1 MPARDAPSGA
11 GGGVTSPAAVT
22 PVAPLARA
30 WRLRRALAG
39 ARGLLAFCAFVL
51 ACLWG
56 GIGWQIHHER
66 EQVLHAEQV
75 NLTNLARAFAE
86 HTAKSLE
93 GADQAIRFI
102 RNEYL
107 EHPRDLDVGAFL
119 RDKQIIGD
127 DYHLITVIGA
137 DGMVSFASQPFQ
149 RINLSDREHFKVHAN
164 GHDDALFVSRPVR
177 GRVSHKLSIQLTRRV
192 DLPDGSFGGVVVLS
206 LSPEYLTTFYRDVD
220 LGPHG
225 AITLV
230 GYDGVVRAR
239 ASREGTEGAQ
249 SVAESPLFQLAMRQ
263 KTGTTVAP
271 SAIDHVSRLWAFRAL
286 DDYKLMVLTGVGM
299 DDLLADVDK
308 NERHYLV
315 VGALLT
321 LIILGF
327 TIGLVRRGMHQLA
340 LVRALEESNE
350 KANAANA
357 MKSKFLASVSHELRT
372 PLNGMLGYAE
382 LVRDV
387 SDDEDTRQYGHIIHQ
402 SAAHLLGLVNTILD
416 LAKIESGRMVA
427 DPTTIRVAALLEEAR
442 QRGAGH
448 AQSRGLDLEVLLAPD
463 TPAHIQSDRMRAL
476 QILNH
481 LVDNAIKFSSAGAV
495 TVSAH
500 ADGSDLVIEV
510 LDTGRG
516 MTPAQVATAFDGFQ
530 PDGVDVV
537 HEGQGA
543 GLGLP
548 LSKELTELLGGSID
562 LVSMP
567 GVGTCVTV
575 RLPIAWTHVNE
586 MIPSHA

>member
-1 MPARDAPSGA
+1 MPRADSRVA
-11 GGGVTSPAAVT
+11 
-22 PVAPLARA
+22 VAPPVPKLRVP
-30 WRLRRALAG
+30 RLRRTLAG
-39 ARGLLAFCAFVL
+39 ARGLLTFCAFVL

-75 NLTNLARAFAE
+75 NLANLARAFAE

-107 EHPRDLDVGAFL
+107 EHPRDLDVGGFL

-127 DYHLITVIGA
+127 DYHLITVIGP

-149 RINLSDREHFKVHAN
+149 RVNLSDREHFKVHAQ
-164 GHDDALFVSRPVR
+164 GHEDTLFVSKPVR

-192 DLPDGSFGGVVVLS
+192 DRPDGTFGGVIVLS

-249 SVAESPLFQLAMRQ
+249 SVSASPLFQLAMRQ

-271 SAIDHVSRLWAFRAL
+271 SAIDHVPRLWAYRAL
-286 DDYKLMVLTGVGM
+286 DEYKLVVLTGVGV
-299 DDLLADVDK
+299 DDLFTDVGK
-308 NERHYLV
+308 NERNYLV

-327 TIGLVRRGMHQLA
+327 TLGLVRKGMHQLA
-340 LVRALEESNE
+340 LMRALEESND
-350 KANAANA
+350 KANAANE
-357 MKSKFLASVSHELRT
+357 MKSRFLASVSHELRT

-382 LVRDV
+382 LVCEV
-387 SDDEDTRQYGHIIHQ
+387 SDDADTRQYGHIIHQ
-402 SAAHLLGLVNTILD
+402 SAQHLLGLVNTILD

-427 DPTTIRVAALLEEAR
+427 HPTAIRVSALLEEVR
-442 QRGAGH
+442 LLSAGH
-448 AQSRGLDLEVLLAPD
+448 AQSRGLDLEVLVSPD
-463 TPAHIQSDRMRAL
+463 TPASVDSDRMRVL
-476 QILNH
+476 QILNN
-481 LVDNAIKFSSAGAV
+481 LVNNAIKFSSAGAV
-495 TVSAH
+495 TLSAH

-516 MTPAQVATAFDGFQ
+516 MTSAQVATAFDRFQ

-548 LSKELTELLGGSID
+548 LSRELAEFLGGS
-562 LVSMP
+562 LALASMP
-567 GVGTCVTV
+567 GVGTCVTL
-575 RLPIAWTHVNE
+575 RLPLAWSSVNE
-586 MIPSHA
+586 IAASHA